1 MSCPAWKGAIVT
13 IKEKARLLK
22 ADAPYLANS
31 DHTQRN
37 QALENMGKK
46 LSEHKAAIFAA
57 NEKDLA
63 GARENKLPPA
73 LINRLV
79 FDESKFAEAL
89 AGLADLQNMPD
100 PLGKEL
106 LRRQL
111 DEGLIL
117 IQESCP
123 LGVLGVIFEARPDA
137 LIQISA
143 LCIKSGNAAMLK
155 GGSEAAESNRVI
167 FDLLYQA
174 AIEAALPENCLALA
188 ETHSEIKELLSCHE
202 EVDLLVPRGSNPFVQ
217 YIMENTRIPV
227 LGHADGI
234 CHIYVDSSA
243 DLKQSIEI
251 IIDAK
256 TQYPAAC
263 NAVETVL
270 VDESLAETFLP
281 LLSAAL
287 KEAGVRIRGTEE
299 VQEYID
305 CEPADKADFSTEY
318 SDLILTLALVRD
330 CDQAIKHINCYGS
343 HHTDAILAE
352 DEESINSFLHLVDS
366 ASVYVNCS
374 TRFADGYRYG
384 LGAELGIST
393 GKLHA
398 RGPAG
403 LEALVTYKYKLCGQ
417 GHIVADYAEGRKQ
430 FHFEDLDL

>member
-1 MSCPAWKGAIVT
+1 MT

-31 DHTQRN
+31 AHEQRN

-46 LSEHKAAIFAA
+46 LSEHKASIFAA

-63 GARENKLPPA
+63 GARENNLPPA

-79 FDESKFAEAL
+79 FDEVKFADAL

-117 IQESCP
+117 VQESCP

-202 EVDLLVPRGSNPFVQ
+202 EVDLLVPRGSNAFVQ

-234 CHIYVDSSA
+234 CHIYVDPGA
-243 DLKQSIEI
+243 DLKQSIKI

-270 VDESLAETFLP
+270 VHENLAETFLP

-287 KEAGVRIRGTEE
+287 NEVGVRIRGTAA

-305 CEPADKADFSTEY
+305 CELTDEADFSTEY
-318 SDLILTLALVRD
+318 SDLILTLALVAD
-330 CDQAIKHINCYGS
+330 CDQAIKHINYYGS

-352 DEESINSFLHLVDS
+352 DEETINSFLHLVDS

-417 GHIVADYAEGRKQ
+417 GHLVADYAEGRKQ
-430 FHFEDLDL
+430 FHFEDLDI

>member
-1 MSCPAWKGAIVT
+1 MT
-13 IKEKARLLK
+13 IKEKAKLLK

-31 DHTQRN
+31 THKERN
-37 QALENMGKK
+37 QALENMAQK
-46 LSEHKAAIFAA
+46 LIENKTAIFAA
-57 NEKDLA
+57 NEKDLTRA
-63 GARENKLPPA
+63 GEDKLPSA
-73 LINRLV
+73 LVERLV
-79 FDESKFAEAL
+79 FDDSKFAEAL
-89 AGLADLQNMPD
+89 AGLSSLQDMPD

-117 IQESCP
+117 VQESCP

-143 LCIKSGNAAMLK
+143 LCIKSGNAAILK

-167 FDLLYQA
+167 FNLLYQA
-174 AIEAALPENCLALA
+174 AIEAALPEHCLALA

-202 EVDLLVPRGSNPFVQ
+202 EVDLLVPRGSNALVR

-227 LGHADGI
+227 LGHADGV
-234 CHIYVDSSA
+234 CHIYVDCSA

-251 IIDAK
+251 IVDAK

-270 VDESLAETFLP
+270 IHEELAETFLP
-281 LLSAAL
+281 LLADAL
-287 KEAGVRIRGTEE
+287 KEYGVRILGTPA
-299 VQEYID
+299 VQEYIG
-305 CEPADKADFSTEY
+305 CEPADEADFSTEH
-318 SDLILTLALVRD
+318 SDLILTLELVTD
-330 CDQAIKHINCYGS
+330 CNQAIRHINYYGS
-343 HHTDAILAE
+343 HHTDAILAG
-352 DEESINSFLHLVDS
+352 DRDTSDNFLHLVDS

-403 LEALVTYKYKLCGQ
+403 LEALLTYKYKLSGQ
-417 GHIVADYAEGRKQ
+417 GHTVADYAEGRKQ
-430 FHFEDLDL
+430 FDFEDLNI

>member
-1 MSCPAWKGAIVT
+1 
-13 IKEKARLLK
+13 
-22 ADAPYLANS
+22 
-31 DHTQRN
+31 
-37 QALENMGKK
+37 
-46 LSEHKAAIFAA
+46 
-57 NEKDLA
+57 
-63 GARENKLPPA
+63 
-73 LINRLV
+73 
-79 FDESKFAEAL
+79 
-89 AGLADLQNMPD
+89 
-100 PLGKEL
+100 
-106 LRRQL
+106 
-111 DEGLIL
+111 
-117 IQESCP
+117 
-123 LGVLGVIFEARPDA
+123 
-137 LIQISA
+137 
-143 LCIKSGNAAMLK
+143 MLK

-202 EVDLLVPRGSNPFVQ
+202 EVDLLVPRGSNAFVQ

-287 KEAGVRIRGTEE
+287 KEAGVRIRGTGE
-299 VQEYID
+299 VQKCID
-305 CEPADKADFSTEY
+305 CEPADEADFSTEY
-318 SDLILTLALVRD
+318 SDLILTLALVTD
-330 CDQAIKHINCYGS
+330 CDQAIKHINYYGS